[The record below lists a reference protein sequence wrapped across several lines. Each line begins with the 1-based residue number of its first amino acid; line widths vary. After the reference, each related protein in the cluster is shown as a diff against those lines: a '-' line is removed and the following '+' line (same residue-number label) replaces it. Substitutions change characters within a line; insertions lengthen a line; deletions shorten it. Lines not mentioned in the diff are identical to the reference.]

1 MKVTIIG
8 GGNIGTQ
15 LAVHCSQENETY
27 IYTSTPEVFVQN
39 IQIVN
44 ENNEITLTGKN
55 IIATKDAKTAFSS
68 ADYIFITYPAF
79 MLDTIAQEL
88 SSYANPK
95 MHIGI
100 VPGTG
105 GGECAFK
112 DHLKHGATIF
122 GLQRV
127 PSVARLIEK
136 GKKVRAV
143 GYRNQLY
150 VATLPSSKAS
160 EVATA
165 VARFINIPCK
175 AMPNYLNLTLTPSN
189 PILHTTR
196 LKTLFDGYHKGI
208 FYNRVPLFYEEWD
221 NKTSR
226 LLFKCDE
233 EVQNICAA
241 LKDFDLGYVK
251 SLREHYESPTPE
263 ALTAKIRSIEG
274 FKGLTS
280 PTRKTPQGFIPDFE
294 SRYFTADFPYGLS
307 ILVQIGD
314 FLGLDIPYM
323 KETMDWYRKVTNNK
337 HEYSFADYGVNN
349 LQDFLTFY
357 SA

>member
-1 MKVTIIG
+1 MKIVIIG

-15 LAVHCSQENETY
+15 LAVHCSQKNKTY
-27 IYTSTPEVFVQN
+27 IYTSTPEVFVPN

-44 ENNEITLTGKN
+44 ENDEVTMTGKN
-55 IIATKDAKTAFSS
+55 IVATNNGKTAFTN

-79 MLDTIAQEL
+79 MLDGIAQEL
-88 SSYANPK
+88 SPYANPK

-100 VPGTG
+100 IPGTG

-112 DHLKHGATIF
+112 DHLRHGATIF

-143 GYRNQLY
+143 GYRDQLY
-150 VATLPSSKAS
+150 VATLPSAKAS

-165 VARFINIPCK
+165 VTSFIDIPCS

-196 LKTLFDGYHKGI
+196 LKTIFGNYHEGV

-221 NKTSR
+221 DETSH
-226 LLFKCDE
+226 LLFKCDK
-233 EVQNICAA
+233 EVQNICTA
-241 LKDFDLGYVK
+241 LNNFDLSYVK
-251 SLREHYESPTPE
+251 SLQEHYESPTPE
-263 ALTAKIRSIEG
+263 TLTAKIRSIKG
-274 FKGLTS
+274 FKGLAS
-280 PTRKTPQGFIPDFE
+280 PTIKTPQGFIPDFK

-307 ILVQIGD
+307 ILTQIGD
-314 FLGLDIPYM
+314 FLNLPIPNI
-323 KETMDWYRKVTNNK
+323 KETMDWYRRISDNK
-337 HEYSFADYGVNN
+337 QEYSFAAYGINN
-349 LQDFLTFY
+349 LQDFLAFY
-357 SA
+357 SL